1 MTDFLRKENVRLR
14 KISVNLGGH
23 ATSFSLE
30 GPFLE
35 RLQGLAAAQNISFA
49 AFIRKI
55 DSARP
60 DDMNLS
66 SALRLVAFYSLS
78 HTNEPS
84 DCCFFETSL

>member
-1 MTDFLRKENVRLR
+1 MFDFLQSPNAKLC

-35 RLQGLAAAQNISFA
+35 RLHELADEKKLSLA
-49 AFIRKI
+49 AFIRDI
-55 DSARP
+55 DNVRP

-66 SALRLVAFYSLS
+66 SALRLVAFHSLK
-78 HTNEPS
+78 EK
-84 DCCFFETSL
+84 